1 MRTRAGSA
9 LMRLEGPAA
18 AAAPR
23 LMGPPAP
30 APAADEVYFEQDGDA
45 PPQQQA
51 NATLRLTGPADAQ
64 RLTGPAPTA
73 PSAAEA
79 AADDTGGS
87 QPADAIFVPSYQWQT
102 LPPGAVV
109 PAGLAVEMP
118 LDGRPSRAR
127 IPPRWQLKVY
137 IDANDHGYFRHD
149 CTAKTTVGSLRAA
162 AAAALAV
169 ARDAVTLTID
179 GAAVDDSQSAEEA
192 RLFERMSR
200 LKVLVREM

>member
-30 APAADEVYFEQDGDA
+30 APAADEVYFEQDEA

-51 NATLRLTGPADAQ
+51 AAALRLTGPADAP
-64 RLTGPAPTA
+64 RLTGPA
-73 PSAAEA
+73 A
-79 AADDTGGS
+79 AAPRAADAVMDVAGTS
-87 QPADAIFVPSYQWQT
+87 QPADAIFVPSYQWQI

-149 CTAKTTVGSLRAA
+149 CTAKTTVGAVRAA

-169 ARDAVTLTID
+169 ERDAVRLTAD
-179 GAAVDDSQSAEEA
+179 GADLDDAQSAEEA

>member
-30 APAADEVYFEQDGDA
+30 APAADEVYFEQDA
-45 PPQQQA
+45 EAQPQQA
-51 NATLRLTGPADAQ
+51 ALRLTGPADAP
-64 RLTGPAPTA
+64 RLAGPAPAA
-73 PSAAEA
+73 PSATEA
-79 AADDTGGS
+79 AADGTGGP
-87 QPADAIFVPSYQWQT
+87 QPTDAIFVPSYQWQT
-102 LPPGAVV
+102 LPPGAIV

-179 GAAVDDSQSAEEA
+179 GAALDDSQSAEEA

>member
-1 MRTRAGSA
+1 
-9 LMRLEGPAA
+9 MRLEGPAA

-30 APAADEVYFEQDGDA
+30 APAADEVYFEQDEA

-51 NATLRLTGPADAQ
+51 AAALRLTGPADAP
-64 RLTGPAPTA
+64 RLTGPA
-73 PSAAEA
+73 A
-79 AADDTGGS
+79 AAPRAADAVMDVAGTS
-87 QPADAIFVPSYQWQT
+87 QPADAIFVPSYQWQI

-149 CTAKTTVGSLRAA
+149 CTAKTTVGAVRAA

-169 ARDAVTLTID
+169 ERDAVRLTAD
-179 GAAVDDSQSAEEA
+179 GADLDDAQSAEEA

-200 LKVLVREM
+200 LKVLVRES

>member
-1 MRTRAGSA
+1 MLTRAGSA

-23 LMGPPAP
+23 LMGPPAA
-30 APAADEVYFEQDGDA
+30 APPADEVYFEQDEA
-45 PPQQQA
+45 APPPQQA
-51 NATLRLTGPADAQ
+51 LRLTGPADAP
-64 RLTGPAPTA
+64 RLTGPA
-73 PSAAEA
+73 A
-79 AADDTGGS
+79 AAPRAADAVADVAGTS
-87 QPADAIFVPSYQWQT
+87 QPADAIFVPSYQWQI

-149 CTAKTTVGSLRAA
+149 CTAKTTVGALRAA
-162 AAAALAV
+162 AAAALSV

-179 GAAVDDSQSAEEA
+179 GAAVDDAQSAEKA

-200 LKVLVREM
+200 LKVLVRDS

>member
-9 LMRLEGPAA
+9 LMRLEGPVA

-23 LMGPPAP
+23 LMGPPAA
-30 APAADEVYFEQDGDA
+30 APAADEVYFEQDEA
-45 PPQQQA
+45 PQPQQA
-51 NATLRLTGPADAQ
+51 ALRLTGPPDAP
-64 RLTGPAPTA
+64 RLAGPAPAA

-79 AADDTGGS
+79 AADGTGGS
-87 QPADAIFVPSYQWQT
+87 QPPDANFVPSYQWQT
-102 LPPGAVV
+102 LPPGAIV

-149 CTAKTTVGSLRAA
+149 CTAKTTVGALRAA

-179 GAAVDDSQSAEEA
+179 GTAVDDSQSAEEA

>member
-30 APAADEVYFEQDGDA
+30 APAADEVYFEQDEA

-51 NATLRLTGPADAQ
+51 AAALRLTGPADAP
-64 RLTGPAPTA
+64 RLTGPAPAA

-79 AADDTGGS
+79 AADGAGGS
-87 QPADAIFVPSYQWQT
+87 QPADAIIVPSYQWQT
-102 LPPGAVV
+102 LPPGAIV

-149 CTAKTTVGSLRAA
+149 CTAKTTVGALRTA

-169 ARDAVTLTID
+169 ARDAVTLAID
-179 GAAVDDSQSAEEA
+179 GADLDDSQSAEEA
-192 RLFERMSR
+192 RLFERLSR
-200 LKVLVREM
+200 LKVLVRES

>member
-45 PPQQQA
+45 PPQQA
-51 NATLRLTGPADAQ
+51 NATLRLTGPADAP
-64 RLTGPAPTA
+64 RLTGPAPAA

-79 AADDTGGS
+79 AADVAGTS
-87 QPADAIFVPSYQWQT
+87 QPADAIFVPSYQWQI

>member
-23 LMGPPAP
+23 LMGPPAA
-30 APAADEVYFEQDGDA
+30 APAADEVYFEQDADA
-45 PPQQQA
+45 PPQQA
-51 NATLRLTGPADAQ
+51 LRLTGPADAP
-64 RLTGPAPTA
+64 RLTGPAPAA
-73 PSAAEA
+73 PSAADA
-79 AADDTGGS
+79 VADVAGTS
-87 QPADAIFVPSYQWQT
+87 QPADAIFVPSYQWQI

-149 CTAKTTVGSLRAA
+149 CTAKTTVGALRAA

>member
-23 LMGPPAP
+23 LMGPPAA
-30 APAADEVYFEQDGDA
+30 APAADEVYFEQDEA
-45 PPQQQA
+45 PPPQQA
-51 NATLRLTGPADAQ
+51 LRLTGPSDAP
-64 RLTGPAPTA
+64 RLTGPAPAA
-73 PSAAEA
+73 PSAADA
-79 AADDTGGS
+79 AVDGAGTA

-149 CTAKTTVGSLRAA
+149 CTAKTTVGALRAA